1 MKSFSLAL
9 LLAVAVTGIT
19 SPANAESCPANIGDY
34 GYHDGRGGSFGETL
48 MSLGMNRPHCI
59 CKLNKQWIKEWYYGW
74 GDAAGRQEY
83 SNWLKEC
90 NR

>member
-1 MKSFSLAL
+1 MKSFSLGL

-19 SPANAESCPANIGDY
+19 RPANAQSCPANIGDY
-34 GYHDGRGGSFGETL
+34 GWTDGRGGDLGETL
-48 MSLGMNRPHCI
+48 MALASWAPGCG
-59 CKLNKQWIKEWYYGW
+59 CKLNKQWIKEWYYSGN
-74 GDAAGRQEY
+74 GGAEAY